1 MKRIFHL
8 FALLLPLYAFSSDFG
23 KRPAHYFRLN
33 HSFTEENPTRGFN
46 IKLSPA
52 FFWNTA
58 SLELEYPVNGK
69 FSFGLNLYA
78 KLGSTGN
85 GKATI
90 KVREESFLKDGYL
103 AEGLLRFYP
112 GGMAPEGIFIQGSA
126 TYGNLIYFDGNTR
139 PYTLHNHWRKLQNVN
154 SSVPIEKP
162 KPFGGGVGIG
172 FQTVIIPEH
181 LIGCLVLG
189 MQVNNDA
196 TNKTFYSIYLAPSLG
211 FKF

>member
-1 MKRIFHL
+1 MKRIFYL
-8 FALLLPLYAFSSDFG
+8 FALLLPLSSFSSDFE
-23 KRPAHYFRLN
+23 KRPFHYHFFK
-33 HSFTEENPTRGFN
+33 HAATEENSSKGLN

-58 SLELEYPVNGK
+58 SIEFEYPLSSK
-69 FSFGLNLYA
+69 FSLGINLFA
-78 KLGSTGN
+78 KLGNTGS
-85 GKATI
+85 GKNNI
-90 KVREESFLKDGYL
+90 KVKEESFLKDGYL
-103 AEGLLRFYP
+103 AEGLFRFYP
-112 GGMAPEGIFIQGSA
+112 LAMAPEGIFIQGSL

-154 SSVPIEKP
+154 SSIPIEKP
-162 KPFGGGVGIG
+162 KPLGGGLGIG

-189 MQVNNDA
+189 VQANTDVA
-196 TNKTFYSIYLAPSLG
+196 NKTFYSIYLAPSLG

>member
-1 MKRIFHL
+1 MKRIFYL
-8 FALLLPLYAFSSDFG
+8 FALLLPLSSFSSDFG
-23 KRPAHYFRLN
+23 KRPSHYLFLK
-33 HSFTEENPTRGFN
+33 HTLTEENPSKGFN
-46 IKLSPA
+46 IKISPA

-58 SLELEYPVNGK
+58 SIEFEYPLSTK
-69 FSFGLNLYA
+69 FSVGVNIFA
-78 KLGSTGN
+78 KLGSTGG
-85 GKATI
+85 GKNNI
-90 KVREESFLKDGYL
+90 KVKEESFLKDGYL

-112 GGMAPEGIFIQGSA
+112 LAMAPEGIFIQGSL

-139 PYTLHNHWRKLQNVN
+139 PYTLHNHWRKLKNVN

-162 KPFGGGVGIG
+162 KPLGGGLGIG

-189 MQVNNDA
+189 VQANQDA
-196 TNKTFYSIYLAPSLG
+196 GNKTFYSIYLAPSLG